1 MPVDS
6 RKRLFITAL
15 LVLFIN
21 LGIFSLPCA
30 YAAKDQSGFTY
41 RFVSGRKYYR
51 ALDIAHYYRMK
62 LRKVGTYYEM
72 YGKSGRMVFTPNKSY
87 GSFNYISLN
96 YDFPPVEQDGVLYIS
111 SSDFF
116 NHVQVLLNVRSL
128 NPIGIKTI
136 LIDPGHGGN
145 DRGAAGLRYTEKA
158 LTLQVATR
166 LYHILSKMGYRVL
179 MTRATDQRLELIHRA
194 QASNSIKAD
203 LFISIHMNAA
213 KNRTVNGIETFALTS
228 PGAPSSGSKTVQYN
242 NYPGNNAAHNS
253 MFLAWNVQ
261 NMLVRTTRAFD
272 RGVKHARFV
281 VLRETRCPSIL
292 VECGFISNR
301 TEENNL
307 GSAMYQEK
315 LAQAIALGIYQYHQS
330 LRQTRR

>member
-6 RKRLFITAL
+6 RKRLFIAIL

-21 LGIFSLPCA
+21 LGIFPLPEA
-30 YAAKDQSGFTY
+30 YAAKDRSGFDY
-41 RFVSGRKYYR
+41 RIVSGRKYYR
-51 ALDIAHYYRMK
+51 AFDIARYYRMR
-62 LRKVGTYYEM
+62 LRKVGSYYEM
-72 YGKSGRMVFTPNKSY
+72 YGANTRMVFTPDKRY

-96 YDFPPVEQDGVLYIS
+96 YDFVPVEQNGELYIS
-111 SSDFF
+111 SADFF

-128 NPIGIKTI
+128 NPVGVKTI

-145 DRGAAGLRYTEKA
+145 DRGAAGMSYTEKA
-158 LTLQVATR
+158 LTLQVAKR
-166 LYHILSKMGYRVL
+166 LHRILSKMGYRVL
-179 MTRATDQRLELIHRA
+179 MTRVNDRKIELSDRA
-194 QASNSIKAD
+194 RASNSIKAD

-213 KNRTVNGIETFALTS
+213 TNRAVHGIETFSLTA
-228 PGAPSSGSKTVQYN
+228 PGSPSSGSKAVQYN
-242 NYPGNNAAHNS
+242 KYPGNNAVNNS

-261 NMLVRTTRAFD
+261 NILVRSTRAVD

-301 TEENNL
+301 NEERNL
-307 GSAMYQEK
+307 GLAMYQEK
-315 LAQAIALGIYQYHQS
+315 LAQSIALGIYQYHRS
-330 LRQTRR
+330 LRQSR

>member
-1 MPVDS
+1 MPADS
-6 RKRLFITAL
+6 RKKLYITVL
-15 LVLFIN
+15 LILFIN

-30 YAAKDQSGFTY
+30 YAEKDHSGFNY
-41 RFVSGRKYYR
+41 RIVSGRKYYR
-51 ALDIAHYYRMK
+51 AFDIANYYRMR

-72 YGKSGRMVFTPNKSY
+72 YGANKRMVFTPNKCY
-87 GSFNYISLN
+87 GSYNYISLN
-96 YDFPPVEQDGVLYIS
+96 YDFAPVEQAGELYIS
-111 SSDFF
+111 SADFF

-136 LIDPGHGGN
+136 LIDPGHGGK
-145 DRGAAGLRYTEKA
+145 DRGAAGAYYAEKN
-158 LTLQVATR
+158 LTLQVAQR
-166 LYHILSKMGYRVL
+166 LHRILSKMGYHVL
-179 MTRATDQRLELIHRA
+179 MTRVNDRKIELPHRA
-194 QASNSIKAD
+194 GASNSIKAD

-213 KNRTVNGIETFALTS
+213 TNNTVHGIETFSLTA
-228 PGAPSSGSKTVQYN
+228 PGSPSSGSKAVQYN
-242 NYPGNNAAHNS
+242 KYPGNNAVHNS

-261 NMLVRTTRAFD
+261 NMLIRTTKAVD

-301 TEENNL
+301 NEERNL

-315 LAQAIALGIYQYHQS
+315 LAQAIALGIYQYHWS
-330 LRQTRR
+330 LRQNR